1 MTITMFNNNSPVNTI
16 EKKLT
21 NPKEV
26 ANVVLKEECNVI
38 SPIIELEIF
47 NGWSNFNYIQIPV
60 FNRYYFIEDVTLID
74 GHRLRYTL
82 NCDVLMSFK
91 TDILN
96 SVGVIERSTSK
107 NNTMLHDSVTA
118 PWVSGKYT
126 FKMFSPSEFTEISAD
141 NNSFVLITLGGA
153 VNGN

>member
-1 MTITMFNNNSPVNTI
+1 MDITLFNNNSRINTI

-21 NPKEV
+21 NPL
-26 ANVVLKEECNVI
+26 NVTNIFLKEQSTVEN
-38 SPIIELEIF
+38 PNIILEMF
-47 NGWSNFNYIQIPV
+47 DNWSAFNYCQIPS
-60 FNRYYFIEDVTLID
+60 FNRYYFITGYTIID
-74 GHRLRYTL
+74 GGRVELQL
-82 NCDVLMSFK
+82 KVDVLMSFK

-107 NNTMLHDSVTA
+107 NNTMLHDGVTA

-141 NNSFVLITLGGA
+141 NNSFVLITLGG
-153 VNGN
+153 